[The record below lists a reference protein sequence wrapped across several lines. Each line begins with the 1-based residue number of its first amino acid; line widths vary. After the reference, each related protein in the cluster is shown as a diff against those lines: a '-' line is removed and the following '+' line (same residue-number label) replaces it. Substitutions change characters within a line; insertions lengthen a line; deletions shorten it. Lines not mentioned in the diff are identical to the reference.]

1 MVKALLIHKD
11 DNVAV
16 VISQVKENDEVIY
29 VDKDNNSHSI
39 IANGSIPQYHKIAI
53 KDIKEN
59 DYVIKYG
66 EHIGLAS
73 CDIKAGDYVHTHN
86 VKDNREDNKLKEK

>member
-16 VISQVKENDEVIY
+16 VISQVKENDEVVY
-29 VDKDNNSHSI
+29 VDKDNNSRSI

-53 KDIKEN
+53 RDIKKMIMWLNTEN
-59 DYVIKYG
+59 IS
-66 EHIGLAS
+66 GLQVA
-73 CDIKAGDYVHTHN
+73 I
-86 VKDNREDNKLKEK
+86 

>member
-16 VISQVKENDEVIY
+16 VISQVKENDEVVY

-39 IANGSIPQYHKIAI
+39 IANGSSPQDHKIAI
-53 KDIKEN
+53 RDIWKKSIN
-59 DYVIKYG
+59 
-66 EHIGLAS
+66 HIGS
-73 CDIKAGDYVHTHN
+73 YGIKT
-86 VKDNREDNKLKEK
+86 KDD

>member
-16 VISQVKENDEVIY
+16 VISQVKENDEVVY
-29 VDKDNNSHSI
+29 VDKDNKI